1 MDFVKLDVKGGIG
14 RVTIDRQSKLNA
26 LNSGVLDELEEV
38 FQSIANNDEIRVIII
53 TGAGEKS
60 FVAGADISQFPSMS
74 PEEAHAFAQRGQSV
88 FSLIES
94 SSKPVI
100 AAITGFALGGGCELA
115 LSCHIR
121 YASDNALFGQPEVK
135 LGVIA
140 GYGGTQR
147 LPRLIG
153 RGRALDMLL
162 SGRMVKADEA
172 QQMGL
177 VNGVYPQAELL
188 PKVEEYAE
196 GLLSQGPQAQALTL
210 RAVFEGADSTLSS
223 GLEAEASAFRDVF
236 KTEDRVEGA
245 TAFLERRPAKFNN
258 R

>member
-1 MDFVKLDVKGGIG
+1 MEVVKLEMKGGIA

-26 LNSGVLDELEEV
+26 LNELVLNELEQV
-38 FQSIANNDEIRVIII
+38 FIDLKELEAARVIVI

-74 PEEAHAFAQRGQSV
+74 SENALAFAKRGQAI

-94 SSKPVI
+94 STKPVI
-100 AAITGFALGGGCELA
+100 AAINGFALGGGCELA
-115 LSCHIR
+115 LACHLR
-121 YASDNALFGQPEVK
+121 FATENAMFGQPEVK

-153 RGRALDMLL
+153 KGRALDLLL
-162 SGRMVKADEA
+162 SGRMIKAEEA
-172 QQMGL
+172 LQMGL
-177 VNGVYPQAELL
+177 INGIFPQSELL
-188 PKVEEYAE
+188 SKVEEYAE
-196 GLLSQGPQAQALTL
+196 LLMAQSPQAQALTI
-210 RAVFEGADSTLSS
+210 RAVSRGIETTLSK
-223 GLEAEASAFRDVF
+223 GLDEESSAFRDVF
-236 KTEDRVEGA
+236 KTEDRIEGA
-245 TAFLERRPAKFNN
+245 TAFLERRPAKFKN